1 MTLSI
6 HRYHAKV
13 CRRLQLVMPTGADP
27 ISYIA
32 VATRPRMRLS
42 VKKDARGLPM
52 LPSCTGNPAERRG
65 GTCSFTFGYQRICR
79 GRIDTECRARFY
91 GVPLKG
97 GWVTLKFSNL

>member
-52 LPSCTGNPAERRG
+52 LQAVPEIRRSAGEGPAVSLSAISESVVG
-65 GTCSFTFGYQRICR
+65 ESTPNAEPGSMVFH
-79 GRIDTECRARFY
+79 
-91 GVPLKG
+91 
-97 GWVTLKFSNL
+97 